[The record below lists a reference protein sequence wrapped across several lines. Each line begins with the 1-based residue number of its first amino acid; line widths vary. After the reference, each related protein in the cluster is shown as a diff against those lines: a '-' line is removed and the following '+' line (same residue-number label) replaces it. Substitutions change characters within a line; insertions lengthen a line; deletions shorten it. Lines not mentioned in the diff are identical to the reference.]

1 MPSVVVNGRKKQY
14 PGAVSGIELAKEM
27 KLEGKALAMKVNGE
41 PKDLSFSIDKD
52 AEIKLLTFEDKEGK
66 EIFWHSAAHIFAY
79 AIQEL
84 YPTALNTIGPAVEDG
99 FYYDFDNLKIQPS
112 DFEKIEQKMR
122 EIIAKKTPCERKEIT
137 PEEAKKLFAK
147 NQYKLELA
155 QEFAAGGKKL
165 TIYSFGKEF
174 IDLCEGPH
182 VPDTGSVKAIKLMT
196 IASAFWK
203 GDQKNK
209 QLTRVYGTAFPSED
223 MLKKHLALMKELEMR
238 DHRKLGKDLE
248 LFTFHEWSPGSPF
261 LLPNGTIIYNELQNF
276 IRGEYKKR
284 GYQEVITPQ
293 LFNKALWEKSGHWEH
308 FKENMFVMEIDGEE
322 FSLKPMNCPSHCLI
336 YQLKNH
342 SYRELPLRIADFCF
356 LHRNEVRGALG
367 GMTRVRKMSQD
378 DAHIYC
384 APDQIQAEIK
394 DLLEF
399 VKYIYKDI
407 FKMEYAA
414 KLSTKPDKAMGDA
427 KLWEQAEQ
435 ALASALD
442 SAGMKYEIK
451 KGEGAFYGPKIDFDV
466 KDALGRNWQCAT
478 IQLDFQMPL
487 RFDLKYMAPDNSLKT
502 PVMIHRAILGTLER
516 FIGVMTEH
524 FAGKFPLW
532 LSPVQARI
540 IPVAEPF
547 IDYARSICAKCHN
560 AGIRAEADESQ
571 ETLNKK
577 IRKAELDKIN
587 YILVVGGKEK
597 ENNSINVRTR
607 DNKVEG
613 EKKTDEFLE
622 RMKKEIAE
630 KK

>member
-1 MPSVVVNGRKKQY
+1 MPSVVVNGKKKQY
-14 PGAVSGIELAKEM
+14 PGAVSGIELAKEL

-41 PKDLSFSIDKD
+41 LKDLSSKIEND
-52 AEIKLLTFEDKEGK
+52 AEVKLLTFDDAEGK
-66 EIFWHSAAHIFAY
+66 AVFWHTAAHIFAC
-79 AIQEL
+79 AIKQM
-84 YPTALNTIGPAVEDG
+84 YPDALNTIGPAVETG
-99 FYYDFDNLKIQPS
+99 FYYDFDNLKIQPA

-122 EIIAKKTPCERKEIT
+122 EIIAKKLPCEKKEMTLAEINST
-137 PEEAKKLFAK
+137 FVDNPYKRELAEEFAK
-147 NQYKLELA
+147 S
-155 QEFAAGGKKL
+155 GKKL
-165 TIYSFGKEF
+165 TVYTLGKEF
-174 IDLCEGPH
+174 LDLCEGPH
-182 VPDTGSVKAIKLMT
+182 LPDTSYVKAVKLMNT
-196 IASAFWK
+196 AMAFWK

-209 QLTRVYGTAFPSED
+209 QLTRVYGTAFPTEEQ
-223 MLKKHLALMKELEMR
+223 LKKHLRFLEELEKR
-238 DHRKLGKDLE
+238 DHRKIGKDLE
-248 LFTFHEWSPGSPF
+248 LFMFHEWSPGSPF
-261 LLPNGTIIYNELQNF
+261 LLSKGAIIYNELLNF
-276 IRGEYKKR
+276 VREEYKKR

-293 LFNKALWEKSGHWEH
+293 LFNKALWVQSGHWEH
-308 FKENMFVMEIDGEE
+308 FKENMFVLEVDGEE

-336 YQLKNH
+336 YLLKNH

-384 APDQIQAEIK
+384 TPEQIQEEIK
-394 DLLEF
+394 DLLDF

-407 FKMEYAA
+407 FKMEYTA
-414 KLSTKPDKAMGDA
+414 KLSTKPEKAMGA
-427 KLWEQAEQ
+427 PELWEQAEQ
-435 ALASALD
+435 ALAKALD
-442 SAGMKYEIK
+442 STGMKYVIK

-466 KDALGRNWQCAT
+466 KDALGRDWQCAT

-487 RFDLKYMAPDNSLKT
+487 RFDLKYMAPDNTLKT

-532 LSPVQARI
+532 LSPVQVRV

-547 IDYARSICAKCHN
+547 VDYARSIGAKYQKG
-560 AGIRAEADESQ
+560 GIRVEVDESQ

-577 IRKAELDKIN
+577 IRNAELDKIN

-597 ENNSINVRTR
+597 ENNTVNVRTR

-613 EKKTDEFLE
+613 EKKTDEFLD
-622 RMKKEIAE
+622 RLKNEIAE

>member
-1 MPSVVVNGRKKQY
+1 MPSIVVNGKKKQY
-14 PGAVSGIELAKEM
+14 PAAVSGIELAKEM

-41 PKDLSFSIDKD
+41 LKDLSSKIEKD
-52 AEIKLLTFEDKEGK
+52 AEVKLITFDDAEGK
-66 EIFWHSAAHIFAY
+66 NVFWHTAAHILAC
-79 AIQEL
+79 AINNM
-84 YPTALNTIGPAVEDG
+84 YPDALNTIGPAIEDG
-99 FYYDFDNLKIQPS
+99 FYYDFDNLKITVA
-112 DFEKIEQKMR
+112 DFEKIEMKMR
-122 EIIAKKTPCERKEIT
+122 EIITKKLPCERKEMTLDEINKIFIDN
-137 PEEAKKLFAK
+137 P
-147 NQYKLELA
+147 YKRELA
-155 QEFAAGGKKL
+155 EEFSKDGKKL
-165 TIYSFGKEF
+165 TVYTLGNEF
-174 IDLCEGPH
+174 LDLCEGPH
-182 VPDTGSVKAIKLMT
+182 LPDTGYVKAVKLMT

-209 QLTRVYGTAFPSED
+209 QLTRIYGTAFPTQEE
-223 MLKKHLALMKELEMR
+223 LRKHLELLKELEQR

-261 LLPNGTIIYNELQNF
+261 LLPKGTIIYNELLKF
-276 IRGEYKKR
+276 LREEYRKR

-336 YQLKNH
+336 YLLKNH

-356 LHRNEVRGALG
+356 IHRNELRGVLG

-384 APDQIQAEIK
+384 APEQIQSEIK
-394 DLLEF
+394 NLLEF
-399 VKYIYKDI
+399 VKYIYHDI
-407 FKMEYAA
+407 FRMEYHA
-414 KLSTKPDKAMGDA
+414 KLSTKPEKAMGSP
-427 KLWEQAEQ
+427 KQWEQAEE
-435 ALASALD
+435 ALKKALD
-442 SAGMKYEIK
+442 DAKIKYVLK
-451 KGEGAFYGPKIDFDV
+451 PGEGAFYGPKIDFDV
-466 KDALGRNWQCAT
+466 KDALGRDWQCAT
-478 IQLDFQMPL
+478 IQLDFQMPQ
-487 RFDLKYMAPDNSLKT
+487 RFDLKYMAPDNTLKT

-516 FIGVMTEH
+516 FIGVITEH

-540 IPVAEPF
+540 VPVSDKF
-547 IDYARSICAKCHN
+547 LDYARSIYAEFFK
-560 AGIRAEADESQ
+560 AGIRIEIDESV

-577 IRKAELDKIN
+577 IRNAELDKVN
-587 YILVVGGKEK
+587 YILVVGGKEQ
-597 ENNSINVRTR
+597 ENKTINVRTR

-613 EKKTDEFLE
+613 EKKPEEFIE